1 MSGSLIGALRV
12 TLGIDTAAFEEG
24 LGIAQKRMADAGKK
38 LSGIGESMVGVGSSM
53 SIAITAPMIAFGKV
67 ALDAANESAQ
77 AIGQV
82 NAALDSMGP
91 VAGKTSEQL
100 QKAAEDLQHL
110 STFDDDDIL
119 KSVTANMLTFGNV
132 TGDTF
137 DRAQLAALNLSA
149 RLGQDL
155 QSSAI
160 QVGKAL
166 NDPIKGVTALS
177 RVGVSFT
184 ADQKAMIASMVE
196 AGDIA
201 GAQGI
206 ILGELEKQY
215 GGSAKAMRDATPG
228 AALTDAWNNFQETV
242 GAIVAEVLPP
252 LTAML
257 TGLLD
262 GFNNLSPG
270 TQSFIVGIAAAA
282 AAIGPVLIVVGSL
295 VSAIGSLA
303 PVFAPVLALIG
314 EAGLAGALGAAATA
328 AAPFLAAGAA
338 LAAVW
343 ALFGDKIGPVLQE
356 LWTKVQDVLGPKL
369 IGLFDTVKQVLLDL
383 WNGPFGSAIK
393 TVIDVLGDFGAAYLS
408 ILGEVLIR
416 IVGAAVEFIKAG
428 FKIVGDVL
436 GVVGGLLTGDFAGA
450 WESMKSLV
458 GNVIDG
464 VLNIL
469 DSLIP
474 GAKEVIVNLASG
486 FATWLGDLA
495 TRMITFGKNIIQGLV
510 NGILAAPEAVW
521 NALKSV
527 VLAGVENIRKFL
539 GIASPSRLFME
550 LGGFVT
556 DGLAI
561 GIEDGIGTVSGAMTE
576 LGSAV
581 GKGLSG
587 AFEAAKDVAGKA
599 TQDMA
604 DQAKATTEQV
614 IKDFADMA
622 AGVINSLG
630 GLKDAIKNGDFFD
643 VVLGVLDVVTKV
655 VGAIGQIKGGFGG
668 GDASVS
674 LSGRASGGPVL
685 ANTPYIVG
693 ERRAELFVP
702 STSGRIEPNLNATGR
717 SGGGTVNNY
726 FGPGAEEFWGKINRG
741 HADAARRGAT
751 GGAQMAIQQIQRGQ
765 KRALA

>member
-24 LGIAQKRMADAGKK
+24 LGIAQKRMAAAGKN
-38 LSGIGESMVGVGSSM
+38 LQSVGESMVGIGSKM
-53 SIAITAPMIAFGKV
+53 SIAITAPFIAFGKV
-67 ALDAANESAQ
+67 AVDAATESAQ
-77 AIGQV
+77 AMAQV
-82 NAALDSMGP
+82 EAALKSMGP
-91 VAGKTSEQL
+91 EAGKTSAQL
-100 QKAAEDLQHL
+100 KTAAEQLQHL

-132 TGDTF
+132 TGETF
-137 DRAQLAALNLSA
+137 DRAQQAAVDLSA

-166 NDPIKGVTALS
+166 NDPIKGVTALT

-184 ADQKAMIASMVE
+184 QQQKDQIKAMVE
-196 AGDIA
+196 AGDTA
-201 GAQGI
+201 GAQAI
-206 ILGELEKQY
+206 ILGELEKQF
-215 GGSAKAMRDATPG
+215 GGAAKAQRDATPS
-228 AALTDAWNNFQETV
+228 AALQEAWRNFQETI
-242 GAIVAEVLPP
+242 GAIVAKVLPP
-252 LTAML
+252 LTDML
-257 TGLLD
+257 TRVLE

-282 AAIGPVLIVVGSL
+282 AAIGPVLVVVGSL

-303 PVFAPVLALIG
+303 PVFAPVMALIG
-314 EAGLAGALGAAATA
+314 EVGLAGALGAAATA
-328 AAPFLAAGAA
+328 AAPFIAAGAA
-338 LAAVW
+338 LAAAW

-356 LWTKVQDVLGPKL
+356 LWDKVQTVLGAKL
-369 IGLFDTVKQVLLDL
+369 IGLFDTVKQVLMDL
-383 WNGPFGSAIK
+383 WNGPFGTAIK
-393 TVIDVLGDFGAAYLS
+393 VVIDVLGDFFAVVVS
-408 ILGEVLIR
+408 VLGEGLIR
-416 IVGAAVEFIKAG
+416 IVSAAVEAIKAG

-436 GVVGGLLTGDFAGA
+436 GIVGDLLTGDFAGA
-450 WESMKSLV
+450 WEGTKKLV
-458 GNVIDG
+458 GHVIDG
-464 VLNIL
+464 LLRIL

-527 VLAGVENIRKFL
+527 VLAGVESIRKFL

-550 LGGFVT
+550 MGGFVT

-702 STSGRIEPNLNATGR
+702 STAGRIEPNLNAAGR
-717 SGGGTVNNY
+717 GGGGTVINY